1 MLEHNIQAR
10 LQMNQSIY
18 EQFEVDSGKN
28 LFILVCLENK
38 PSSSFKFRIDY

>member
-1 MLEHNIQAR
+1 MS
-10 LQMNQSIY
+10 QSIY
-18 EQFEVDSGKN
+18 EQFEVDLGKN